1 MRKLLSRRPSAAM
14 IVAIIAV
21 VLAVGGTAAAA
32 LNKKDKKKVRNIADQ
47 EISKQASGLS
57 VANAANA
64 TNATNATNAAKSANS
79 DALGGVGP
87 GGYVQGGGHS
97 YFGSKSASTNT
108 TNNALLNVPG
118 FANIT
123 FNCAA
128 NGVDNSVTVTNT
140 SGVNL
145 GDVGQTQETNTGDG
159 ATLDPFGPGLNPS
172 GAGSSFTLNHTGAG
186 GTVANTVFQLWN
198 APSGKVATITISN
211 VFCNYGASAVTSQ

>member
-1 MRKLLSRRPSAAM
+1 MRKLLSRRPSASM

-21 VLAVGGTAAAA
+21 ILAVGGTATAA
-32 LNKKDKKKVRNIADQ
+32 LTKKDKKQVRKIAAG
-47 EISKQASGLS
+47 EISKQASSLS

-64 TNATNATNAAKSANS
+64 SKAANA

-87 GGYVQGGGHS
+87 GGYVQGSGHS
-97 YFGSKSASTNT
+97 YFGTRNGATNT
-108 TNNALLNVPG
+108 NNNALLNIPG

-128 NGVDNSVTVTNT
+128 NGIDNSVTVTNT

-145 GDVGQTQETNTGDG
+145 GNVGQTQETNTGDG
-159 ATLDPFGPGLNPS
+159 ATLDPFGPGINN
-172 GAGSSFTLNHTGAG
+172 GASFTIDHTGTG

-198 APSGKVATITISN
+198 APSGKVATVTISN
-211 VFCNYGASAVTSQ
+211 VFCSYAASAVTSQ